1 MLRMALINNDIFKF
15 LIAAI
20 LISTLQ
26 VIGAE
31 EMASIRL
38 LFLLHGKYRLVFV
51 RFYFERQFYVIA
63 YVRQTKFHAKV

>member
-1 MLRMALINNDIFKF
+1 MVLINNDIFKF

-38 LFLLHGKYRLVFV
+38 LFLLHCKYRLVFV

>member
-1 MLRMALINNDIFKF
+1 MALINNDIFKF

-63 YVRQTKFHAKV
+63 YIRQTKFHAKV

>member
-1 MLRMALINNDIFKF
+1 MALINNDIFKF